1 MRLSLDDD
9 MGRLMDLK
17 LMAVREDLANILMER
32 FRQTPERTYSEIMS
46 VLLAEGPP
54 ESHKK

>member
-1 MRLSLDDD
+1 
-9 MGRLMDLK
+9 MDLK

-46 VLLAEGPP
+46 VLLAEGPT